1 MDLKVSNEE
10 DEQPLDNAGKVERV
24 PDMDTPEDD
33 RLVSL
38 ADDTIEESQ
47 SSQGSTSV
55 GETVLPETPERTG
68 GQEQSRDGG
77 EGDGDTGDKSS
88 GQGTSQPDVTTDK
101 GKEGDSYQV
110 PKALQLAEEGMQVQT
125 ADASGA
131 PEEAME
137 YDYPIPLY
145 DFSKEPVQVTGATTE
160 FGEFSSNFLKGCKWS
175 PDGSCILT
183 NSDDNTLRL
192 FNLPVEL
199 YQGQHQGSA
208 ELSSVL
214 QMREGETIYD
224 YCWYPRMMSY
234 QPETCCLISTS
245 KDNPIHMWDAFTGQL
260 RCAYKAYDHMDEV
273 VSAHSLT
280 FNPEGSKLYCGFN
293 KTVRIFETNRPG
305 RECETRKT
313 HVNKTGQGGIIS
325 CIDVSPEN
333 SDIYACGSYSKS
345 VGVYTE
351 PKGKLLFLLQGQQ
364 GGVTQVMFSP
374 DGHRLY
380 SGGRKDPEILC
391 WDMRNPGTVLFSLKR
406 DVVTNQRMYFH
417 MSSTGRYLVSGGQA
431 GVISVWDT
439 AMTPAPEDS
448 SNPEPVLQ
456 PVLTW
461 RGHNDAVN
469 GVSLHPFSTLL
480 VTASGQRKFHV
491 PMDSSDSDTDE
502 SDEELM
508 SDRHVTR
515 DNSLRVWSLSA

>member
-1 MDLKVSNEE
+1 MTDEGNEE
-10 DEQPLDNAGKVERV
+10 HLQVEQTGD
-24 PDMDTPEDD
+24 
-33 RLVSL
+33 
-38 ADDTIEESQ
+38 
-47 SSQGSTSV
+47 SSQV
-55 GETVLPETPERTG
+55 
-68 GQEQSRDGG
+68 QE
-77 EGDGDTGDKSS
+77 
-88 GQGTSQPDVTTDK
+88 TSQLS
-101 GKEGDSYQV
+101 EG
-110 PKALQLAEEGMQVQT
+110 GMQVQPT
-125 ADASGA
+125 N
-131 PEEAME
+131 ENQENME
-137 YDYPIPLY
+137 YDYPTPVF
-145 DFSKEPVQVTGATTE
+145 DFSKTPVQVTGATTE

-192 FNLPVEL
+192 FNLPVQL
-199 YQGQHQGSA
+199 YQGQTEGLT
-208 ELSSVL
+208 ELTSVL

-224 YCWYPRMMSY
+224 YCWYPRMMSL
-234 QPETCCLISTS
+234 QPETCCLVSTC

-260 RCAYKAYDHMDEV
+260 RCTYKAYDHMDEV
-273 VSAHSLT
+273 VAAHSLT
-280 FNPEGSKLYCGFN
+280 FNPEGNKLYCGFN

-305 RECETRKT
+305 RECETRPT
-313 HVNKTGQGGIIS
+313 YANKAGQGGIIS

-333 SDIYACGSYSKS
+333 PDIYACGSYSKS

-374 DGHRLY
+374 DGNRLY

-406 DVVTNQRMYFH
+406 EVVTNQRMYFH
-417 MSSTGRYLVSGGQA
+417 ISSTGQYLVSGGQS
-431 GVISVWDT
+431 GVISVWNT
-439 AMTPAPEDS
+439 TLTPDPGNSTDA
-448 SNPEPVLQ
+448 EPVLQ

-469 GVSLHPFSTLL
+469 GVSLHPFATLL
-480 VTASGQRKFHV
+480 ATASGQRKFHV

-502 SDEELM
+502 SDEDLM
-508 SDRHVTR
+508 SDRHITR